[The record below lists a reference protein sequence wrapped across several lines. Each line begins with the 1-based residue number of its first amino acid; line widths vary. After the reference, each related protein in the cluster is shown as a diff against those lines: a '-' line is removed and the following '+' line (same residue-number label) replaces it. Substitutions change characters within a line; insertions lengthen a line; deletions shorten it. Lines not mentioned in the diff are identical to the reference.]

1 MDTETAFKQILWG
14 NGLLVVCCGFYL
26 LWWILAFKPVGAVKG
41 TRSGWLLIP
50 AFAFG
55 LAAVYLILRGASSIQ
70 SARTFFPGMSLL
82 IGTIA
87 VYLIL
92 LAVTALGLK
101 RQVTTELL
109 LIVGWA
115 ALVFAEVNAL
125 YGIGRFSGA
134 ATVCFFAVT
143 GVCAVVSLICYVL
156 FYSLDSRAGYIDG
169 MIPLLLAAVVM
180 IVLTLAARA

>member
-1 MDTETAFKQILWG
+1 M
-14 NGLLVVCCGFYL
+14 
-26 LWWILAFKPVGAVKG
+26 
-41 TRSGWLLIP
+41 
-50 AFAFG
+50 
-55 LAAVYLILRGASSIQ
+55 
-70 SARTFFPGMSLL
+70 
-82 IGTIA
+82 
-87 VYLIL
+87 
-92 LAVTALGLK
+92 TALGLK

-169 MIPLLLAAVVM
+169 MIPLLLAAAVM
-180 IVLTLAARA
+180 VILTLAARA

>member
-1 MDTETAFKQILWG
+1 MDTETAFKQMLWG
-14 NGLLVVCCGFYL
+14 NGLLAVCCGFYL
-26 LWWILAFKPVGAVKG
+26 LWWILAFKPAGAVKG
-41 TRSGWLLIP
+41 MRSGWLLLP

-55 LAAVYLILRGASSIQ
+55 LAAVYLILRGAASIQ
-70 SARTFFPGMSLL
+70 PTQTFFPGMSLL
-82 IGTIA
+82 IGAVA
-87 VYLIL
+87 VYFIL
-92 LAVTALGLK
+92 LAVTAFGLK

-125 YGIGRFSGA
+125 YGFGRFSGEA
-134 ATVCFFAVT
+134 AAGFFVVT
-143 GVCAVVSLICYVL
+143 GVCAVVSLICYIL

-180 IVLTLAARA
+180 IVLTLAART

>member
-1 MDTETAFKQILWG
+1 MDTETAFKQMLWG
-14 NGLLVVCCGFYL
+14 NGLLAICCGFYL
-26 LWWILAFKPVGAVKG
+26 LWWILAFKPSGAIKG
-41 TRSGWLLIP
+41 MRSGWLLIP

-70 SARTFFPGMSLL
+70 PARTFFPGMSLL

-87 VYLIL
+87 AYLIL

-115 ALVFAEVNAL
+115 ALVAAEVNAL
-125 YGIGRFSGA
+125 YGIGRFSHAVAVG
-134 ATVCFFAVT
+134 FFMIA
-143 GVCAVVSLICYVL
+143 GVCAVASLICYVL
-156 FYSLDSRAGYIDG
+156 FYGLDSKAGYIDG
-169 MIPLLLAAVVM
+169 MVPLLLAATVM
-180 IVLTLAARA
+180 ILLTLAARA

>member
-1 MDTETAFKQILWG
+1 MDTETAFKQMLWG
-14 NGLLVVCCGFYL
+14 NRLLVICCVFYL
-26 LWWILAFKPVGAVKG
+26 LWWILAFKPSGAVKG
-41 TRSGWLLIP
+41 MRLGWLLIP
-50 AFAFG
+50 AFVFG

-70 SARTFFPGMSLL
+70 SARTFFPGMALL

-87 VYLIL
+87 VYFIL
-92 LAVTALGLK
+92 LTVTALGLK

-134 ATVCFFAVT
+134 TAACFFVIA

-156 FYSLDSRAGYIDG
+156 FYSLDSKAGYIDG